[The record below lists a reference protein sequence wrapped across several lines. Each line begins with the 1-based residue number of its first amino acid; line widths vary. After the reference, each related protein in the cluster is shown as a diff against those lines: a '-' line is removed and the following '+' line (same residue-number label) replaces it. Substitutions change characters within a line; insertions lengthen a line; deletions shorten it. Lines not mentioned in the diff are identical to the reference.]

1 MPLTVRFWGTRGS
14 IPSPGPATVR
24 YGGNTPCVE
33 VRPSDGGLIVLD
45 LGTGARELGRQLA
58 LQANG
63 DAICGDLYVS
73 HAHWDHIQGLPFFA
87 PLFAAGNRFTIW
99 GSRALETSI
108 DRVVRD
114 QMMPVV
120 FPVRFEELGA
130 AIEFAE
136 VVEGSVQQRDG
147 YTVRAM
153 PAQHPGGALA
163 LRIADGTEPAANAGP
178 SSLVYVSDNELQ
190 PVRRYDTPMGWRERL
205 VDFCAG
211 AGVLVHDATYAD
223 HEYERH
229 RGWGHSTYSDALS
242 LALDAGVRH
251 LVLFHHHPDRDD
263 DELDRRVAECREA
276 ARAAGSALEVSGA
289 AEGMVV
295 RA

>member
-1 MPLTVRFWGTRGS
+1 VPLTVRFWGTRGS
-14 IPSPGPATVR
+14 IPTPGPGTVR

-33 VRPSDGGLIVLD
+33 LRTATNALIVLD

-63 DAICGDLYVS
+63 DVVTGDLYVS

-120 FPVRFEELGA
+120 FPVRFEDLGA

-136 VVEGSVQQRDG
+136 VVEGPVQTRDG

-163 LRIADGTEPAANAGP
+163 LRFADGDDAPSNAGA

-190 PVRRYDTPMGWRERL
+190 PVNRYATPMGWRERL
-205 VDFCAG
+205 VDFCAD

-223 HEYERH
+223 DEYERH
-229 RGWGHSTYSDALS
+229 RGWGHSTFTDALR
-242 LALDAGVRH
+242 LAIDARVKR

-263 DELDRRVAECREA
+263 DALDRQLATCRA
-276 ARAAGSALEVSGA
+276 MAVAAGSAVEVSAA
-289 AEGMVV
+289 AEGMVLRV
-295 RA
+295 

>member
-1 MPLTVRFWGTRGS
+1 
-14 IPSPGPATVR
+14 VR

-33 VRPSDGGLIVLD
+33 LRTGAGKLIVLD

-58 LQANG
+58 LEANG
-63 DAICGDLYVS
+63 NAVCGDLYVS

-136 VVEGSVQQRDG
+136 VVEGGVQQRDG

-163 LRIADGTEPAANAGP
+163 LRFAEGSDPGENGGPA
-178 SSLVYVSDNELQ
+178 SLVYVSDNELQ
-190 PVRRYDTPMGWRERL
+190 PARRYDTPMGWRERL
-205 VDFCAG
+205 VSFCAG

-223 HEYERH
+223 SEYERH
-229 RGWGHSTYSDALS
+229 RGWGHSTFSDAVR
-242 LALDAGVRH
+242 LAVEARVKR

-263 DELDRRVAECREA
+263 DELDRRVDECRQA
-276 ARAAGSALEVSGA
+276 VADAGAPVEVSAA
-289 AEGMVV
+289 AEGMTLRV
-295 RA
+295 